1 MLDRA
6 LAGRDW
12 LVGQKCTYADLAFV
26 MWNTNIEHVLK
37 DRPEGPERWDIA
49 KYPNFK
55 RWQEEI
61 LGRESL
67 KRVLSVLQDK
77 EVKSEGKSA

>member
-26 MWNTNIEHVLK
+26 MWNTNIDHVLK
-37 DRPEGPERWDIA
+37 DRPEGAERWDIE

-55 RWQEEI
+55 KWQEKM

-67 KRVLSVLQDK
+67 KKVLSVLQDK
-77 EVKSEGKSA
+77 EVKGEGKSA